1 MSLSVGIIGLP
12 NVGKSTIFNAL
23 TEAKVASENYP
34 FCTIDPN
41 HGIVQV
47 PDKRIEQINSYIE
60 TEKIIYNSIEFVDI
74 AGLVKGASTGEGLG
88 NKFLSQIRNVD
99 AIIHVVRCFD
109 SKDITHVDGNV
120 NPVRDIE
127 TINTELI
134 LKDIESIDKRINNV
148 TKIAKSGDKN
158 AKTELDLLN
167 KINNH
172 LNEGDLII
180 NLKLTAEEKVMLKS
194 FALLTSKPMIFVANI
209 SDQDLMNENNNHSKA
224 LLEYA
229 TSKNKIVVEL
239 SGSIEMEIAGIDKE
253 DQLEFLKE
261 YGLEESG
268 LNKMIR
274 SAYKI
279 LNLETFFT
287 AGPKEIRAW
296 SIPKGASAPNAA
308 GVIHTDFERGFIK
321 AEVYNIE
328 DLIEFK
334 NEENIKSA
342 GKLRQEGKD
351 YIVND
356 GDIIFFKFNV

>member
-47 PDKRIEQINSYIE
+47 PDNRIEQINSYIE

-99 AIIHVVRCFD
+99 AIIHVVRCFE

-167 KINNH
+167 KIKNH

-180 NLKLTAEEKVMLKS
+180 NLELTDEEKVMLKS

-209 SDQDLMNENNNHSKA
+209 SDNDLINENNNHSKA

-229 TSKNKIVVEL
+229 TSKNKTVVEL

>member
-99 AIIHVVRCFD
+99 AIIHVVRCFE

-134 LKDIESIDKRINNV
+134 LKDMESIDKRINNV

-158 AKTELDLLN
+158 AKAEVDLLN
-167 KINNH
+167 KINDH

-180 NLKLTAEEKVMLKS
+180 NLQLTEEEKVILKS

-209 SDQDLMNENNNHSKA
+209 SDNDLINENSDHTKA

-229 TSKNKIVVEL
+229 SSKNKTVVEL
-239 SGSIEMEIAGIDKE
+239 SGSIEMEIAGIDKK

-274 SAYKI
+274 NSYKI

-296 SIPKGASAPNAA
+296 SIPKGATAPNAA

-328 DLIEFK
+328 DLIEFQ

>member
-47 PDKRIEQINSYIE
+47 PDNRIEQINSYIE
-60 TEKIIYNSIEFVDI
+60 TEKVIYNSIEFVDI

-158 AKTELDLLN
+158 AKNELDLLN

-180 NLKLTAEEKVMLKS
+180 NLELTDEEKVMLKS

-209 SDQDLMNENNNHSKA
+209 SDNDLINENNNHSKA

-229 TSKNKIVVEL
+229 TSKNKTVVEL

>member
-47 PDKRIEQINSYIE
+47 PDNRIEQINSYIE

-99 AIIHVVRCFD
+99 AIIHVVRCFE

-180 NLKLTAEEKVMLKS
+180 NLELTDEEKVMLKS

-209 SDQDLMNENNNHSKA
+209 SDNDLINENNNHSKA

-229 TSKNKIVVEL
+229 TSKNKTVVEL

-279 LNLETFFT
+279 LNLETFS
-287 AGPKEIRAW
+287 P
-296 SIPKGASAPNAA
+296 
-308 GVIHTDFERGFIK
+308 D
-321 AEVYNIE
+321 
-328 DLIEFK
+328 
-334 NEENIKSA
+334 
-342 GKLRQEGKD
+342 
-351 YIVND
+351 
-356 GDIIFFKFNV
+356 

>member
-321 AEVYNIE
+321 AEVYNID

>member
-23 TEAKVASENYP
+23 TNATVASENYA

-47 PDKRIEQINSYIE
+47 PDNRIDIINSYIP

-99 AIIHVVRCFD
+99 AIVHVVRCFD
-109 SKDITHVDGNV
+109 NKDITHVDGSI
-120 NPVRDIE
+120 NPIRDIE

-134 LKDIESIDKRINNV
+134 LKDIESIDKRV
-148 TKIAKSGDKN
+148 KSVEKLARSGDKD
-158 AKTELDLLN
+158 AKTEFTLLT
-167 KINNH
+167 KIGDH
-172 LNEGDLII
+172 LNSGDLII
-180 NLKLTAEEKVMLKS
+180 NLDLTDEEKITLKS

-209 SDQDLMNENNNHSKA
+209 SDGDLMVQSNEHATALSDYAKSK
-224 LLEYA
+224 EK
-229 TSKNKIVVEL
+229 SVIEL
-239 SGSIEMEIAGIDKE
+239 SGSIEMEIAGMDKE
-253 DQLEFLKE
+253 DQKEFLNE
-261 YGLEESG
+261 YGLKESG
-268 LNKMIR
+268 LHKMIR
-274 SAYKI
+274 HAYKI

-296 SIPKGASAPNAA
+296 SISRGATAPNAA
-308 GVIHTDFERGFIK
+308 GVIHSDFERGFIK
-321 AEVYNIE
+321 AEIYNIE
-328 DLIEFK
+328 DLVEFK
-334 NEENIKSA
+334 TEEKIKGA

-351 YIVND
+351 YIVKD

>member
-180 NLKLTAEEKVMLKS
+180 NLKLTDEEKVILKS

-209 SDQDLMNENNNHSKA
+209 SDNDLINQNNNHSKA

-229 TSKNKIVVEL
+229 TSKKKTVVEL
-239 SGSIEMEIAGIDKE
+239 SGAIEMEIAGIDKDE
-253 DQLEFLKE
+253 QLEFLKE

>member
-134 LKDIESIDKRINNV
+134 LKDMESIDKRINNV

-158 AKTELDLLN
+158 AKAELDLLN
-167 KINNH
+167 KINDH

-180 NLKLTAEEKVMLKS
+180 NLQLTEEEKVILKS
-194 FALLTSKPMIFVANI
+194 FALLTSKPMI
-209 SDQDLMNENNNHSKA
+209 
-224 LLEYA
+224 
-229 TSKNKIVVEL
+229 L
-239 SGSIEMEIAGIDKE
+239 S
-253 DQLEFLKE
+253 L
-261 YGLEESG
+261 
-268 LNKMIR
+268 
-274 SAYKI
+274 
-279 LNLETFFT
+279 
-287 AGPKEIRAW
+287 
-296 SIPKGASAPNAA
+296 
-308 GVIHTDFERGFIK
+308 IHI
-321 AEVYNIE
+321 
-328 DLIEFK
+328 
-334 NEENIKSA
+334 
-342 GKLRQEGKD
+342 
-351 YIVND
+351 
-356 GDIIFFKFNV
+356 

>member
-99 AIIHVVRCFD
+99 AIIHVVRCFE

-134 LKDIESIDKRINNV
+134 LKDMESIDKRINNV

-158 AKTELDLLN
+158 AKAELYLLN
-167 KINNH
+167 KINDH

-180 NLKLTAEEKVMLKS
+180 NLQLTEEEKVILKS

-209 SDQDLMNENNNHSKA
+209 SDNDLINENSDHTKA

-229 TSKNKIVVEL
+229 SSKNKTVVEL

-274 SAYKI
+274 NSYKI

-296 SIPKGASAPNAA
+296 SIPKGATAPNAA

-328 DLIEFK
+328 DLIQFQ

>member
-47 PDKRIEQINSYIE
+47 PDNRIEQINSYIE
-60 TEKIIYNSIEFVDI
+60 TEKVIYNSIEFVDI

-180 NLKLTAEEKVMLKS
+180 NLELTDEEKVMLKS

-209 SDQDLMNENNNHSKA
+209 SDNDLINENNNHSKA

-229 TSKNKIVVEL
+229 TSKNKTVVEL

>member
-47 PDKRIEQINSYIE
+47 PDKRIEQINSYIK

-180 NLKLTAEEKVMLKS
+180 NLRLTDEEKVILKS

-209 SDQDLMNENNNHSKA
+209 SDNDLINQNNNHSKA

-229 TSKNKIVVEL
+229 TTKNKTVVEL
-239 SGSIEMEIAGIDKE
+239 SGAIEMEIAGIDKD

-351 YIVND
+351 YVVND

>member
-109 SKDITHVDGNV
+109 SKDITHVDGNI

-148 TKIAKSGDKN
+148 AKIAKSGDKN
-158 AKTELDLLN
+158 AKTELDLLS

-180 NLKLTAEEKVMLKS
+180 NLELNDEEKVMLKS

-209 SDQDLMNENNNHSKA
+209 SDNDLINGNNNHSNA

-229 TSKNKIVVEL
+229 ASKNKTVVEL

-268 LNKMIR
+268 LNRMIR
-274 SAYKI
+274 SAYNI

>member
-47 PDKRIEQINSYIE
+47 PDNRIEQINSYIE

-99 AIIHVVRCFD
+99 AIIHVVRCFE

-180 NLKLTAEEKVMLKS
+180 NLELTDEERVMLKS

-209 SDQDLMNENNNHSKA
+209 SDNDLINENNNHSKA

-229 TSKNKIVVEL
+229 TSKNKTVVEL

>member
-158 AKTELDLLN
+158 AKTELNLLN

-180 NLKLTAEEKVMLKS
+180 NLKLTEEEKVMLKS

-209 SDQDLMNENNNHSKA
+209 SDHDLANENNNHSKA

-229 TSKNKIVVEL
+229 TSKNKTVVEL

-321 AEVYNIE
+321 AEVYNID

-334 NEENIKSA
+334 NEESIKSA
-342 GKLRQEGKD
+342 GRLRQEGKD
-351 YIVND
+351 YVVND

>member
-99 AIIHVVRCFD
+99 AIIHVVRCFE

-180 NLKLTAEEKVMLKS
+180 NLELTDEEKVMLKS

-209 SDQDLMNENNNHSKA
+209 SDNDLINENNNHSKA

-229 TSKNKIVVEL
+229 TSKNKTVVEL

>member
-47 PDKRIEQINSYIE
+47 PDNRIEQINSYIE

-99 AIIHVVRCFD
+99 AIIHVVRCFE

-158 AKTELDLLN
+158 AKTELDLLK

-180 NLKLTAEEKVMLKS
+180 NLELNDEEKVMLKS

-209 SDQDLMNENNNHSKA
+209 SDNDLINENNNHSKA

-229 TSKNKIVVEL
+229 TSKNKTVVEL

>member
-47 PDKRIEQINSYIE
+47 PDKRIEQINSYIK

-180 NLKLTAEEKVMLKS
+180 NLKLTDEEKVILKS

-209 SDQDLMNENNNHSKA
+209 SDNDLINQNNNHSKA

-229 TSKNKIVVEL
+229 TSKKKTVVEL
-239 SGSIEMEIAGIDKE
+239 SGAIEMEIAGIDKDE
-253 DQLEFLKE
+253 QLEFLKE

-296 SIPKGASAPNAA
+296 SIPKGASAPSAA

>member
-47 PDKRIEQINSYIE
+47 PDNRIEQINSYIE

-99 AIIHVVRCFD
+99 AIIHVVRCFE

-180 NLKLTAEEKVMLKS
+180 NLELTDEEKVMLKS

-209 SDQDLMNENNNHSKA
+209 SDNDLINENNNHSKA

-229 TSKNKIVVEL
+229 TSKNKTVVEL

>member
-180 NLKLTAEEKVMLKS
+180 NLKLTEEEKVMLKS

-209 SDQDLMNENNNHSKA
+209 SDHDLANENNNHSKA

-229 TSKNKIVVEL
+229 TSKNKTVVEL

-328 DLIEFK
+328 DLIEYK

>member
-180 NLKLTAEEKVMLKS
+180 NLKLTEEEKVMLKS

-209 SDQDLMNENNNHSKA
+209 SDHDLANENNNHSKA

-229 TSKNKIVVEL
+229 SSKNKTVVEL

-328 DLIEFK
+328 DLIEYK

>member
-1 MSLSVGIIGLP
+1 MSLKCGIVGLP
-12 NVGKSTIFNAL
+12 NVGKSTLFNAL
-23 TEAKVASENYP
+23 TNSNKAQAANFP

-41 HGIVQV
+41 VGIVAV
-47 PDKRIEQINSYIE
+47 PDDRLNSLAKISKSKKVINTTIS
-60 TEKIIYNSIEFVDI
+60 FVDI
-74 AGLVKGASTGEGLG
+74 AGLVKGAHSGEGLG

-209 SDQDLMNENNNHSKA
+209 SDHDLMNENNNHSKA

-239 SGSIEMEIAGIDKE
+239 S
-253 DQLEFLKE
+253 
-261 YGLEESG
+261 
-268 LNKMIR
+268 
-274 SAYKI
+274 
-279 LNLETFFT
+279 
-287 AGPKEIRAW
+287 
-296 SIPKGASAPNAA
+296 
-308 GVIHTDFERGFIK
+308 
-321 AEVYNIE
+321 
-328 DLIEFK
+328 
-334 NEENIKSA
+334 
-342 GKLRQEGKD
+342 
-351 YIVND
+351 
-356 GDIIFFKFNV
+356 

>member
-109 SKDITHVDGNV
+109 SKDITHVDGNI

-148 TKIAKSGDKN
+148 AKIAKSGDKN
-158 AKTELDLLN
+158 AKTELDLLS

-180 NLKLTAEEKVMLKS
+180 NLELNDEEKVMLKS

-209 SDQDLMNENNNHSKA
+209 SDHDLINKNNNHSKA
-224 LLEYA
+224 LSEYA
-229 TSKNKIVVEL
+229 TSKNKTVVEL

-287 AGPKEIRAW
+287 AGSKEIRAW

>member
-1 MSLSVGIIGLP
+1 
-12 NVGKSTIFNAL
+12 
-23 TEAKVASENYP
+23 
-34 FCTIDPN
+34 
-41 HGIVQV
+41 
-47 PDKRIEQINSYIE
+47 
-60 TEKIIYNSIEFVDI
+60 
-74 AGLVKGASTGEGLG
+74 
-88 NKFLSQIRNVD
+88 
-99 AIIHVVRCFD
+99 
-109 SKDITHVDGNV
+109 
-120 NPVRDIE
+120 
-127 TINTELI
+127 
-134 LKDIESIDKRINNV
+134 
-148 TKIAKSGDKN
+148 
-158 AKTELDLLN
+158 
-167 KINNH
+167 
-172 LNEGDLII
+172 
-180 NLKLTAEEKVMLKS
+180 MLKS

-209 SDQDLMNENNNHSKA
+209 SDNDLINENNNHSKA

-229 TSKNKIVVEL
+229 TSKNKTVVEL